1 MGADKSKTVVE
12 LSPKYVLFSPLDDE
26 RIVLMLPILPQLIVF
41 NDPAYK
47 AFVSDFEQLFIDTIT
62 GEDSNLVGVMS
73 VHHKQLIFKFEALSP
88 FIDACTNVK
97 KVVIVPYCPE
107 EGIPD
112 QDVFGGEIE
121 VISKV

>member
-1 MGADKSKTVVE
+1 MSRESRNTVE

-26 RIVLMLPILPQLIVF
+26 RIVLMLPILPPLIVF
-41 NDPAYK
+41 NDPSYK
-47 AFVSDFEQLFIDTIT
+47 AFVSNFEYVSINSIEGD
-62 GEDSNLVGVMS
+62 DANLVGNMVVYHS
-73 VHHKQLIFKFEALSP
+73 TLLFKFEALSP
-88 FIDACTNVK
+88 FIDACTNAK

-121 VISKV
+121 VRMES